1 MYSIVAMLVDTDKQL
16 FTYSF
21 SKYSDRRQIKFRSFH
36 FSLIVLAAGS
46 AVVGPL
52 LRGVGTRFTDPVLP
66 LGHPLV
72 QEVVEEDEPLAVL
85 LGEGLPG
92 CPEQH
97 LVLASSM
104 ASPSSSE
111 LISTEI

>member
-1 MYSIVAMLVDTDKQL
+1 MLG
-16 FTYSF
+16 
-21 SKYSDRRQIKFRSFH
+21 
-36 FSLIVLAAGS
+36 AGS